1 MSNIIQ
7 FPSHII
13 EKERE
18 LAELEHTLVLQEQ
31 MLRANLSAVKQ
42 QKRSLALQ
50 NIISFVLGIVSAF
63 LLLAFTSMA

>member
-13 EKERE
+13 EKERQ

-42 QKRSLALQ
+42 QKRALQ

-63 LLLAFTSMA
+63 LLLAFTSMG

>member
-13 EKERE
+13 EKKRE
-18 LAELEHTLVLQEQ
+18 LAELEHTLALQEQ

>member
-13 EKERE
+13 EKERQ
-18 LAELEHTLVLQEQ
+18 LAELEHTLVLQKQ
-31 MLRANLSAVKQ
+31 MLRANLSASKQ

-63 LLLAFTSMA
+63 LLLAFTSMG

>member
-13 EKERE
+13 EKERQ

-31 MLRANLSAVKQ
+31 MLRANLSAAKQ

-63 LLLAFTSMA
+63 LLLAFTSMG

>member
-13 EKERE
+13 EKKRE

>member
-13 EKERE
+13 EKERQ

-63 LLLAFTSMA
+63 LLLAFTSMG